1 MLEYVLG
8 YIGLNVHNNF
18 DSHIFTYIWNQSI
31 IDLEFCD
38 TLFCLKVLVTAQGC
52 ILEKVD
58 IWIFGKWKWF
68 WKNCSWISLFRAKWC
83 LRCWM
88 IQETVWSVKEYP
100 ISFDLEHISSKYMRI
115 SFTENAKK
123 QPELKIALNYFQT
136 WTKVWPWKLFSW
148 SSNPIIIL
156 SCRQKPSW

>member
-1 MLEYVLG
+1 MHNLRWWVPLRIQGEGGDGTSNFFVQISTNKSRNKYRNIEKANICMIP
-8 YIGLNVHNNF
+8 IG
-18 DSHIFTYIWNQSI
+18 
-31 IDLEFCD
+31 FCMIP
-38 TLFCLKVLVTAQGC
+38 LFCLKVLVTAQGC

-115 SFTENAKK
+115 SFTENAKNS
-123 QPELKIALNYFQT
+123 L
-136 WTKVWPWKLFSW
+136 
-148 SSNPIIIL
+148 SS
-156 SCRQKPSW
+156 K